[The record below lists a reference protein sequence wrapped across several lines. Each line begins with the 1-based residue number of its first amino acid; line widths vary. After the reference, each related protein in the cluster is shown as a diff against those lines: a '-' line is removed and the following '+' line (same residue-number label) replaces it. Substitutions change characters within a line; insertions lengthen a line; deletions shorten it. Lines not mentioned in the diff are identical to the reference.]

1 MNAVLRPLLIYLL
14 LLLVF
19 RLTGKRSIGEIT
31 TFDFIL
37 LLVVSEAVSS
47 ALLAD
52 DHSITAALI
61 AVVTL
66 VGLDILLSL
75 AKQKW
80 QWLDR
85 ALEDVPVVLYRDGKL
100 QQERLDQERISID
113 DILESARRYHGIDRL
128 DQIQMA
134 VLERRG
140 VISIIPRGARS

>member
-14 LLLVF
+14 LMVIF

-66 VGLDILLSL
+66 VGIDILLSL

-113 DILESARRYHGIDRL
+113 DILESARRYHGIDRM

-140 VISIIPRGARS
+140 VISIIPRGAQS

>member
-66 VGLDILLSL
+66 VGIDILLSL

-113 DILESARRYHGIDRL
+113 DILESARRYHGIDRM

-140 VISIIPRGARS
+140 VISIIPRGAQS

>member
-47 ALLAD
+47 ALLAQ

-100 QQERLDQERISID
+100 QQERLVKERITVD
-113 DILESARRYHGIDRL
+113 DILESARLYHGIDRM

>member
-47 ALLAD
+47 ALLAQ